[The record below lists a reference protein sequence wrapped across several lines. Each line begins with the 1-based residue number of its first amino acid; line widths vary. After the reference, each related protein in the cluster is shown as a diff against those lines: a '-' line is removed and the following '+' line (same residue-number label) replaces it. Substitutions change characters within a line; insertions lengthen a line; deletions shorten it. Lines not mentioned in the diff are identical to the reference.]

1 MSRLQVYFHIFA
13 RHSTVK
19 QFIPDV
25 QFNIIKTNVN
35 RKYLLKQRGKEYKCS
50 VSVLNGN
57 NIFLFLQAI
66 RTRPFFVRRS
76 EHVTQNLA
84 PCFPPTFR
92 ITFASYLSRLLSEEN
107 SKTMVMQ
114 KFWEVRKVRYGIRG
128 EQAKILTPGDLANT
142 PTTM

>member
-1 MSRLQVYFHIFA
+1 M
-13 RHSTVK
+13 K

-57 NIFLFLQAI
+57 NIFPFSSSDSYEAI
-66 RTRPFFVRRS
+66 FWTTLGTRDLEPFHHFEVD
-76 EHVTQNLA
+76 HNA

-92 ITFASYLSRLLSEEN
+92 ITFASYLS
-107 SKTMVMQ
+107 
-114 KFWEVRKVRYGIRG
+114 
-128 EQAKILTPGDLANT
+128 
-142 PTTM
+142 

>member
-1 MSRLQVYFHIFA
+1 M
-13 RHSTVK
+13 K

-66 RTRPFFVRRS
+66 SYEAIFWTTLGTRDLEPFHHFEVD
-76 EHVTQNLA
+76 HNA

-92 ITFASYLSRLLSEEN
+92 ITFASYLSRVLSEEN
-107 SKTMVMQ
+107 
-114 KFWEVRKVRYGIRG
+114 
-128 EQAKILTPGDLANT
+128 
-142 PTTM
+142 